1 MANSLVDN
9 TYFILDTSPTAL
21 SWPSNARVQS
31 VVFYAINTNASAVF
45 LLAVN
50 SPILRFNLINQ
61 ASMGGTISLPT
72 TYSYN
77 LNGVR
82 FPTAWIPSTLT
93 ACSAWIHFA

>member
-9 TYFILDTSPTAL
+9 TYFILDTSPTSL

-31 VVFYAINTNASAVF
+31 VVFYATGTNAAAAF

-50 SPILRFNLINQ
+50 SPILRFSMINHV
-61 ASMGGTISLPT
+61 SMGGTVSIPS

>member
-9 TYFILDTSPTAL
+9 TYFIFDTQATAL
-21 SWPSNARVQS
+21 SWLSNARIQS
-31 VVFYAINTNASAVF
+31 VVFYATGTNASATF
-45 LLAVN
+45 LIAVN
-50 SPILRFNLINQ
+50 SPILKFNLINHV
-61 ASMGGTISLPT
+61 SMGGTVSLPT